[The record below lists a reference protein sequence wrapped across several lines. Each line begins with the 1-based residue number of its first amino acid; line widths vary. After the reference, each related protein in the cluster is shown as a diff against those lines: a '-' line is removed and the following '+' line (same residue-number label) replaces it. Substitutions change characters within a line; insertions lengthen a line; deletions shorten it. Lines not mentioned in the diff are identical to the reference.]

1 MRNRYLL
8 GAAVIAAS
16 MFALTVRPAQAG
28 YLNNRKVLSV
38 RVTGTQHVVV
48 TFDSSLTR
56 RATCTTITSQMA
68 FDASTAKGKALLSVA
83 SSALLANLSVRAEG
97 TQQTDTATCTTVAEG
112 SGVSNVYETLYNL
125 TISR

>member
-1 MRNRYLL
+1 MRNRYLF

-16 MFALTVRPAQAG
+16 VFAFTALPAHAG
-28 YLNNRKVLSV
+28 YVSAGKVVSV
-38 RVTGTQHVVV
+38 RVTGTQHAVV
-48 TFDSSLTR
+48 TFDTSIVR
-56 RATCTTITSQMA
+56 RGTCTTIPSAMA

-83 SSALLANLSVRAEG
+83 NSALLANLKVRAEG